1 MNKPAVN
8 FSRSS
13 RMLLAELVVVFLGVY
28 GAFWVDDIR
37 DERDRAERTV
47 QVVLALQQDLDDY
60 AEVSG
65 GFAAH
70 IENGLQ
76 VWNDAAERGEMPVPF
91 VFRIFGAEKPP
102 IATWEVVRQSELAE
116 LLNTTLLYELGF
128 FYNELD
134 GYGDRYVRYAVFTE
148 SEVLPLMKVGNSSF
162 YTADGKKLLPR
173 FAAHMDRLR
182 EFLQFSVETV
192 VWAECLRDRL
202 ETANVTGTTCRAD
215 VGITPM

>member
-1 MNKPAVN
+1 MNKPPVS

-28 GAFWVDDIR
+28 GAFWVDNIR
-37 DERDRAERTV
+37 DERDRSERTV
-47 QVVLALQQDLDDY
+47 QVVLALQQDLADY

-65 GFAAH
+65 GFATY

-76 VWNDAAERGEMPVPF
+76 NWNDAMERGEMPAPF

-102 IATWEVVRQSELAE
+102 VATWEAVRQSELAE
-116 LLNTTLLYELGF
+116 LLNTNLLYELGF

-134 GYGDRYVRYAVFTE
+134 GYGERYVRYAVFTE
-148 SEVLPLMKVGNSSF
+148 SEVLPLMEVGNSGF
-162 YTADGKKLLPR
+162 YTKDGKKLLPR

-182 EFLQFSVETV
+182 EYLQFTAETV

-202 ETANVTGTTCRAD
+202 ESANVSGANCRTN